1 MKTVL
6 LIGHLLCAG
15 LWLGCVLTEA
25 LFERALLGKG
35 RDAERT
41 LAALH
46 WRVDVWVEVP
56 AFTAVVLTGG
66 LLWGL
71 SPHTG
76 LLYLKAGAAGVA
88 VLANVWCVWLVFRR
102 WQHAQRD
109 EWPQFEVT
117 DHLQHK
123 VGAVVL
129 LGVLAAAAL
138 GVALANPWQAGLG
151 GSGQQA
157 LVGGTWTNESQV
169 SLLLEAWHDGTAPS
183 SGQWRQWMA
192 RNQVLPAWTAC
203 SPPASPG
210 RATA

>member
-88 VLANVWCVWLVFRR
+88 VLANVWCVWLVSGVGSTHSATSGRSLKPPTTCNTR
-102 WQHAQRD
+102 WRPWCCWAC
-109 EWPQFEVT
+109 WP
-117 DHLQHK
+117 
-123 VGAVVL
+123 
-129 LGVLAAAAL
+129 
-138 GVALANPWQAGLG
+138 PPRW
-151 GSGQQA
+151 
-157 LVGGTWTNESQV
+157 
-169 SLLLEAWHDGTAPS
+169 AWRWPGPEPRLN
-183 SGQWRQWMA
+183 GEMA
-192 RNQVLPAWTAC
+192 
-203 SPPASPG
+203 
-210 RATA
+210 